1 MTHCIYSLPTLKS
14 RSLPIL
20 NSGPQ
25 KHTIMHKWALRKKLK
40 MSKTSILVIFPVRE
54 IICFVHFSI
63 KISWR
68 LHSFPHRLTFSFKII
83 LYFHL
88 MSWNIDAIFVFL
100 RWGNM
105 VKKLEWR
112 CDPIFSFFIFFRR
125 GRAFTRRRWLKSLI
139 VWERYLKGVNLLSHD
154 YLKINRNNLYRPLI
168 KPFKQYLTLLFWFQN
183 NKIKLVSLYPS

>member
-1 MTHCIYSLPTLKS
+1 
-14 RSLPIL
+14 
-20 NSGPQ
+20 
-25 KHTIMHKWALRKKLK
+25 

-112 CDPIFSFFIFFRR
+112 CDPIFSFFIFLGR
-125 GRAFTRRRWLKSLI
+125 GRAFTRRWWLKSLI
-139 VWERYLKGVNLLSHD
+139 VGERYLKGVNLLSHD

-183 NKIKLVSLYPS
+183 KKISQFIPLLILLQVKKMKETNYLLCSFLERKEDLKCGTII